1 MGKEKYAGMEG
12 AVSAVEWIV
21 KHKKWMEA
29 AGWILFLVLLVFLWK
44 QGLFT
49 DTDKLQR
56 LLKKSGILAPLLFVA
71 IQAVQVVVPI
81 MPGAI
86 GCVFGVV
93 FFGPVW
99 GFVYNYTGICI
110 GSVCAF
116 LLARRYGTM
125 FVRNMTGSKFYNKY
139 QHFLEKENQFEKL
152 FALLIFLPVAPDDFL
167 CYLAGV
173 SRMRL
178 SRFTTIILLG
188 KPAAIFL
195 YSMGFY
201 QVLQAAVLHWLA

>member
-1 MGKEKYAGMEG
+1 MD
-12 AVSAVEWIV
+12 WIV
-21 KHKKWMEA
+21 KHKKWFEIT
-29 AGWILFLVLLVFLWK
+29 GWILFAVGVVWAWRA
-44 QGLFT
+44 GLFT
-49 DTDKLQR
+49 DTEKLQA
-56 LLKKSGILAPLLFVA
+56 LLEKSGILAPLLFV
-71 IQAVQVVVPI
+71 IVQAVQVVIPI

-93 FFGPVW
+93 FFGAFW
-99 GFVYNYTGICI
+99 GFVFNYIGICI

-116 LLARRYGTM
+116 LLARKYGMM
-125 FVRNMTGSKFYNKY
+125 FVQNMTGSKFYNKY
-139 QHFLEKENQFEKL
+139 QHFLEKENQFEKM

-178 SRFTTIILLG
+178 TRFTTIILLG

-195 YSMGFY
+195 YSMGLH
-201 QVLQAAVLHWLA
+201 QVIQMAMTHLPV